1 MALPEAAVSG
11 HRSDMFTPI
20 VDQTNNDRDRTGTLP
35 LARDLAPLFLAR
47 AGTALR
53 IEVLEDQLRAFALE
67 RQAIARQLANLPDTI
82 EPALAPVPS
91 SRSRFSTWPASLV
104 RPTGQTPL
112 PARYF
117 CTLESLMSE
126 GDHRSAKP
134 WREPFDLLRW

>member
-67 RQAIARQLANLPDTI
+67 RQAIARRLANLPT
-82 EPALAPVPS
+82 
-91 SRSRFSTWPASLV
+91 
-104 RPTGQTPL
+104 
-112 PARYF
+112 
-117 CTLESLMSE
+117 
-126 GDHRSAKP
+126 
-134 WREPFDLLRW
+134 